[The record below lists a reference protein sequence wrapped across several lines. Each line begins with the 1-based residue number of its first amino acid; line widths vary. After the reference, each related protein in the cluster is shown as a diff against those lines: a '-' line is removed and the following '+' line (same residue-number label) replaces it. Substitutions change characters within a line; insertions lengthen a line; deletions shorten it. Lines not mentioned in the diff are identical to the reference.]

1 MEIGKVDAYPQWTAV
16 TAPAPITPELRA
28 QQDRLIQA
36 VHAVNEGTL
45 AGQNREMTYSVDP
58 GTRRLVFK
66 LVDKQTHD
74 VIRQVP
80 PEYLLRLAEESL
92 RRR

>member
-16 TAPAPITPELRA
+16 TAPAPISPELRA
-28 QQDRLIQA
+28 QQERLIQA
-36 VHAVNEGTL
+36 VQSANEGKL
-45 AGQNREMTYSVDP
+45 LGENREMTYSVDP

-66 LVDKQTHD
+66 LIDKKTKD

-80 PEYLLRLAEESL
+80 PEYLLRLAEESGKGG
-92 RRR
+92 